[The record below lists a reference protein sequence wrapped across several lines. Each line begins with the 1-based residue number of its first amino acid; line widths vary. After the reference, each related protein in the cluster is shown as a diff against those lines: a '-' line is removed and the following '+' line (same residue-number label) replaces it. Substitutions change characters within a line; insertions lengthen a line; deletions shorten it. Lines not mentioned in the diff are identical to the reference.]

1 MSAADVFH
9 RARAAGVELSMTPAG
24 NIRWRCLGGLPDDLR
39 RSIAAH
45 KQELLRLL
53 DAKETK
59 PADWDAESWELIR
72 FFQESR
78 PRLPTAPFRLTPW
91 LYVENP
97 AGWYKSLELDISF
110 GPLGCRARMGTL
122 QEDLRLLREH
132 MARMDE
138 SA

>member
-45 KQELLRLL
+45 KPELLRLL

-59 PADWDAESWELIR
+59 PADCCSFKAWRQGLRTESGDNPGMR
-72 FFQESR
+72 CR
-78 PRLPTAPFRLTPW
+78 PRHH
-91 LYVENP
+91 
-97 AGWYKSLELDISF
+97 
-110 GPLGCRARMGTL
+110 
-122 QEDLRLLREH
+122 LRLVGSQQRQ
-132 MARMDE
+132 
-138 SA
+138 